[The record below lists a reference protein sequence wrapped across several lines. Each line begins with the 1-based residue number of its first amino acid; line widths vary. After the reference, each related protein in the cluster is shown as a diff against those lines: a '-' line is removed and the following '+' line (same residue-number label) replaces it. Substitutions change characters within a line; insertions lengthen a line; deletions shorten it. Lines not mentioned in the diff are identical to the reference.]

1 MPSIKWMQD
10 GVGNDCS
17 ISKSPTESIAGHH
30 RGPFMHGASGFKA
43 GWDKWCG
50 MDVRIGNFFFLHYHA
65 YAFSK
70 ISGTYFPPVFCPGYF
85 LTCRFQAIAVH
96 TFSILVLRWNPPVY
110 ASKAM
115 VIGVWALT
123 AAIVGISYAVHRH
136 QHYYG
141 ASGGC
146 KSQSSFLRNR

>member
-1 MPSIKWMQD
+1 MIVQYQRVQLSRLQD
-10 GVGNDCS
+10 ITEGHLCTAQAVLKQVGINGVAWTYVS
-17 ISKSPTESIAGHH
+17 AI
-30 RGPFMHGASGFKA
+30 
-43 GWDKWCG
+43 
-50 MDVRIGNFFFLHYHA
+50 FFFLHYHA